1 MADQTQG
8 FNAAYKTLQTN
19 ADKLRRQED
28 LDIDSLVPIVQ
39 ESAAAYA
46 VCKERIAAVRAAL
59 QEHLKDAGPSE
70 DDDIKF

>member
-1 MADQTQG
+1 MDEQTQG

-19 ADKLRRQED
+19 AEKLRRQED

-46 VCKERIAAVRAAL
+46 VCKERIAAVRSAL
-59 QEHLKDAGPSE
+59 QEHLKDAGQDE
-70 DDDIKF
+70 K

>member
-1 MADQTQG
+1 MADQPQG

-19 ADKLRRQED
+19 AEKLRRQED

-39 ESAAAYA
+39 ESAVAYA

-59 QEHLKDAGPSE
+59 QEHLKDAGQDE

>member
-1 MADQTQG
+1 MAEQKTG

-19 ADKLRRQED
+19 AEKLRRQDD

-46 VCKERIAAVRAAL
+46 ICKERIEAVRAAL
-59 QEHLKDAGPSE
+59 QEHLKDTSQE
-70 DDDIKF
+70 QEDDIKF